1 MYQIKSEYVV
11 QYVHTSV
18 YVTLSNH
25 TFRGHTIPTL
35 SQLCECKYVC
45 KCWHNFLHW
54 FYGTHSSLH
63 VFNRGPYVGAP
74 DLSLKLLELVGSH
87 GVSLSS
93 PLESKGQEE
102 SSLSGRAGEW
112 REGVGG
118 GGGRGGRGRGGGRR
132 GWGGFG
138 DITGVVH
145 HRLDNNNIERKRCL
159 NVSRPSQ
166 ESVNVICIR

>member
-1 MYQIKSEYVV
+1 MSSLPTSTGTKVPSFVCMYQIKSEYVRS
-11 QYVHTSV
+11 SV
-18 YVTLSNH
+18 YTYIMYVTLSNH
-25 TFRGHTIPTL
+25 DSHTFRDTL
-35 SQLCECKYVC
+35 YLLSIQCHSCVSASARVNAGTD
-45 KCWHNFLHW
+45 NFLHW

-87 GVSLSS
+87 GVGLSS

-118 GGGRGGRGRGGGRR
+118 GGRGGR
-132 GWGGFG
+132 
-138 DITGVVH
+138 
-145 HRLDNNNIERKRCL
+145 
-159 NVSRPSQ
+159 
-166 ESVNVICIR
+166 

>member
-1 MYQIKSEYVV
+1 M
-11 QYVHTSV
+11 T
-18 YVTLSNH
+18 VTLLED
-25 TFRGHTIPTL
+25 TL
-35 SQLCECKYVC
+35 YLLSLQCHSCVSASARVNAGTD
-45 KCWHNFLHW
+45 NFLHR

-63 VFNRGPYVGAP
+63 VFNRGPYVGTP

-93 PLESKGQEE
+93 PLQSKGQEE
-102 SSLSGRAGEW
+102 SSLSGRASEW

-118 GGGRGGRGRGGGRR
+118 GGRGRGGGRR

-166 ESVNVICIR
+166 ESVNVVCPKV